1 MSGKKDKK
9 AVNLVGSSSLSRK
22 KKTVKKAKRRSKPA
36 RAQQKG
42 RSKARGK
49 R

>member
-9 AVNLVGSSSLSRK
+9 AINLIGSTSRK
-22 KKTVKKAKRRSKPA
+22 KVSKKRRQPK
-36 RAQQKG
+36 RQEQKG
-42 RSKARGK
+42 RSRSRGG